1 MGWQRYSEAWPLPA
15 TYTLTAAVLHT
26 IACSRFVEVS
36 SKPLFIQFS
45 SRMIN
50 SAMSNRNTSPSRD
63 SFIACRFQ
71 FSRLKLNFFL
81 NSLTFALYY
90 SWLNS
95 SIFVYW
101 STRTCEN
108 DPKYR
113 TLNTRLFTKKK
124 RNPTRSRRR
133 GKIQTSISKRRTR
146 AISLTITS
154 SWFRKEKRR
163 FGWANCVYRGNDEN
177 ELRPGRGSKELL
189 YSGKSIDW
197 NANQLR
203 VQPNL

>member
-15 TYTLTAAVLHT
+15 TYTLAAAVLHT

-113 TLNTRLFTKKK
+113 TLNTRLFTKK

-133 GKIQTSISKRRTR
+133 GKIQTSISKRRSLVADFAKRNEDSDEPTVCIVAMTR
-146 AISLTITS
+146 MNCARAVVAKSFCTLARALIEMQTS
-154 SWFRKEKRR
+154 
-163 FGWANCVYRGNDEN
+163 
-177 ELRPGRGSKELL
+177 
-189 YSGKSIDW
+189 
-197 NANQLR
+197 
-203 VQPNL
+203 

>member
-113 TLNTRLFTKKK
+113 TLNTWLFTKK

-133 GKIQTSISKRRTR
+133 GKIQTSISKRRSLVADFAKRNEDSDEPTVCIVAMTR
-146 AISLTITS
+146 MNCARAVVAKSFCTLARALIEMQTS
-154 SWFRKEKRR
+154 
-163 FGWANCVYRGNDEN
+163 
-177 ELRPGRGSKELL
+177 
-189 YSGKSIDW
+189 
-197 NANQLR
+197 
-203 VQPNL
+203 

>member
-15 TYTLTAAVLHT
+15 TYTLAAAVLHT

-113 TLNTRLFTKKK
+113 TLNTRLFTKKEILRDHEEEERYRPRFPRDEHEQFRWRSLVADFAK
-124 RNPTRSRRR
+124 RNEDSDEPTVCIVAMTRMNCARAVVAKSFCTLARAL
-133 GKIQTSISKRRTR
+133 IEMQTS
-146 AISLTITS
+146 
-154 SWFRKEKRR
+154 
-163 FGWANCVYRGNDEN
+163 
-177 ELRPGRGSKELL
+177 
-189 YSGKSIDW
+189 
-197 NANQLR
+197 
-203 VQPNL
+203 